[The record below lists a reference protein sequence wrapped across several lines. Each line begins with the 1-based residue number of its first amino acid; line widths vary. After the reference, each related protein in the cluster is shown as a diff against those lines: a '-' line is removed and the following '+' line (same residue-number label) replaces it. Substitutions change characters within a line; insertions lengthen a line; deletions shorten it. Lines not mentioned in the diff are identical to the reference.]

1 MNRIALHIWVTGR
14 VQGVWYRQSTKEQA
28 ERNGVSGWVKNLSD
42 GRVEALLQGEAN
54 AVRDV
59 EAWMN
64 QGPPLATVAE
74 TIVEQAEVDETLK
87 GFEVH

>member
-1 MNRIALHIWVTGR
+1 MNRIALRIWVAGR
-14 VQGVWYRQSTKEQA
+14 VQGVCYRQSTKEQA
-28 ERNGVSGWVKNLSD
+28 ERNGVFGWVRNLSD
-42 GRVEALLQGEAN
+42 GRVEALLQGNAN

-74 TIVEQAEVDETLK
+74 TMVKEEEVDETLK
-87 GFEVH
+87 AFEVH